1 MSRPWTLP
9 GVQMAEP
16 KQRAPFKS
24 GIDDFE
30 ELHKRV
36 KELGIRPI
44 GGTEPPPEQEVP
56 LTQHDDYY
64 GCG

>member
-1 MSRPWTLP
+1 
-9 GVQMAEP
+9 MAEP

>member
-9 GVQMAEP
+9 RVQMAEP

-24 GIDDFE
+24 GVNDFD
-30 ELHKRV
+30 ELHKRIR
-36 KELGIRPI
+36 EMGIRPVY
-44 GGTEPPPEQEVP
+44 GEKPAEPEPPK
-56 LTQHDDYY
+56 QHDDYY